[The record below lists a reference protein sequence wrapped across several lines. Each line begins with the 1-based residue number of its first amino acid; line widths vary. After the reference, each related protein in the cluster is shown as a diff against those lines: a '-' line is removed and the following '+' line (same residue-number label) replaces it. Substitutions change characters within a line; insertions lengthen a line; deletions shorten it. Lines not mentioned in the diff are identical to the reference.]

1 MVIFLI
7 IIFVLLLIFIPNI
20 LLCSISSLPSVIF
33 YAVKDIIEYVKYK
46 KWRLVKTGEI
56 IGYIGSGDQVFGSG
70 KTLSSV
76 HDLCTIYRA
85 KNGLKV
91 YCPRR
96 KKWVTQKINIISNVH
111 LNEIPYEKLISLEQ
125 VVSSTDT
132 VRNYDDENDTLT
144 VTLVNL
150 DEAGSELNSRE
161 FRSNI
166 DPLVLNT
173 ILTCRHWNIT
183 IRYSAQR
190 FGHVDA
196 LLRQVTSYVLACK
209 KIWRFQIMK
218 KYDAWELEQASS
230 PSLVACK
237 AIFCWFIKN
246 RDYEAYDTYECVD
259 KLKKDMK
266 DGKMMSPEE
275 ILALRVGPESS
286 NMDGVMN
293 YSKKYLKA
301 KKKTNRKLF

>member
-20 LLCSISSLPSVIF
+20 LICSISNFPSVIY
-33 YAVKDIIEYVKYK
+33 YAVKDTVAYFKYK
-46 KWRLVKTGEI
+46 KSRLVRTGEI
-56 IGYIGSGDQVFGSG
+56 VGFLGLFGRG
-70 KTLSSV
+70 KTLSVIHYVCS
-76 HDLCTIYRA
+76 IYRA
-85 KNGLKV
+85 KNGLRV

-96 KKWVTQKINIISNVH
+96 KKWVTQRVNIISNVH
-111 LNEIPYEKLISLEQ
+111 INDIPYENLVSLEQ
-125 VVSSTDT
+125 VVLSTDT
-132 VRNYDDENDTLT
+132 VRDYDDEHDTLT
-144 VTLVNL
+144 VTLVVI
-150 DEAGSELNSRE
+150 DEAGSELNSRA

-166 DPLVLNT
+166 DPLLLNS
-173 ILTCRHWNIT
+173 ILTCRHWNISIFYT
-183 IRYSAQR
+183 AQR

-196 LLRQVTSYVLACK
+196 LMRQVTSYVLSCEK
-209 KIWRFQIMK
+209 VWRFQIQK

-230 PSLVACK
+230 PALVACK
-237 AIFCWFIKN
+237 AILCWFVKDK
-246 RDYEAYDTYECVD
+246 DYKAYDTYECVD

-266 DGKMMSPEE
+266 EGQMMSAEE
-275 ILALRVGPESS
+275 ILALRVNPESS

>member
-1 MVIFLI
+1 MGIFFVIIL
-7 IIFVLLLIFIPNI
+7 VLLLIFIPNI
-20 LLCSISSLPSVIF
+20 LFCSIANFPSVIF
-33 YAVKDIIEYVKYK
+33 YVVKDLVEYFKYK
-46 KWRLVKTGEI
+46 KYRLVKTGEI

-76 HDLCTIYRA
+76 HDVCTIYRA
-85 KNGLKV
+85 KNGLEV

-96 KKWVTQKINIISNVH
+96 KKWVTQRINIVSNVH
-111 LNEIPYEKLISLEQ
+111 LNDISYEKLVSLEQ
-125 VVSSTDT
+125 VVLSTYT
-132 VRNYDDENDTLT
+132 VRDYDDEHNTLT
-144 VTLVNL
+144 VTLVNI

-166 DPLVLNT
+166 DPLLLNS

-196 LLRQVTSYVLACK
+196 LLRQVTSYVLACR
-209 KIWRFQIMK
+209 KIWRFQILK
-218 KYDAWELEQASS
+218 KYDAWELEQATS

-237 AIFCWFIKN
+237 AIFCWFVKDK
-246 RDYEAYDTYECVD
+246 DYKAYDTYECVD
-259 KLKKDMK
+259 KLIKDMK

-275 ILALRVGPESS
+275 ILALRVGPEAA

-293 YSKKYLKA
+293 YSKKYLKST
-301 KKKTNRKLF
+301 KKKNRKLF